1 MIFWK
6 KSTISKSFKPIAG
19 ETKNSLVDEQDARPN
34 LQRNCRSIKF
44 VTKSDWKANRFGLK
58 GIETKPQSK
67 MSKKEQ
73 FNDGEIED
81 LFSKVEIPLEKDKN
95 HIWSEKFESLV
106 KEDVALSS
114 KNFFFRLYW
123 HYGVAASFAI
133 LLAATFYF
141 DSQNTVSQE
150 AKLVETLEDSEQDLL
165 ADQTMIE
172 SLFVEDNEFD
182 EWFEEQY
189 VLSSV
194 N

>member
-1 MIFWK
+1 
-6 KSTISKSFKPIAG
+6 
-19 ETKNSLVDEQDARPN
+19 
-34 LQRNCRSIKF
+34 
-44 VTKSDWKANRFGLK
+44 
-58 GIETKPQSK
+58 

-73 FNDGEIED
+73 FTDREID
-81 LFSKVEIPLEKDKN
+81 DFFSKVEIPFEKDKD

-106 KEDVALSS
+106 KDDVVSSS
-114 KNFFFRLYW
+114 KKIPVFRLYW
-123 HYGVAASFAI
+123 QYGIAASFAI

-150 AKLVETLEDSEQDLL
+150 AKLVETVEDSEQDLL
-165 ADQTMIE
+165 ADQTIIE

>member
-1 MIFWK
+1 
-6 KSTISKSFKPIAG
+6 
-19 ETKNSLVDEQDARPN
+19 
-34 LQRNCRSIKF
+34 
-44 VTKSDWKANRFGLK
+44 
-58 GIETKPQSK
+58 

-73 FNDGEIED
+73 FTDGEIDD
-81 LFSKVEIPLEKDKN
+81 LFSKVEIPLEKDKD

-106 KEDVALSS
+106 NDDVALSS
-114 KNFFFRLYW
+114 KKNPVFRLYW
-123 HYGVAASFAI
+123 QYGIAASFTI

-141 DSQNTVSQE
+141 DTQKTVSQQS
-150 AKLVETLEDSEQDLL
+150 KLVETLEGSEQDLL

>member
-1 MIFWK
+1 
-6 KSTISKSFKPIAG
+6 
-19 ETKNSLVDEQDARPN
+19 
-34 LQRNCRSIKF
+34 
-44 VTKSDWKANRFGLK
+44 
-58 GIETKPQSK
+58 

-73 FNDGEIED
+73 FTDGEIDD
-81 LFSKVEIPLEKDKN
+81 LFSKVEIPLEKEKDQ
-95 HIWSEKFESLV
+95 IWSEKFESLV
-106 KEDVALSS
+106 NDEVPLSS
-114 KNFFFRLYW
+114 KKTPVFRLYW
-123 HYGVAASFAI
+123 QYGIAASFAI

-150 AKLVETLEDSEQDLL
+150 AKLVETVEDSEQDLL

>member
-1 MIFWK
+1 
-6 KSTISKSFKPIAG
+6 
-19 ETKNSLVDEQDARPN
+19 
-34 LQRNCRSIKF
+34 
-44 VTKSDWKANRFGLK
+44 
-58 GIETKPQSK
+58 
-67 MSKKEQ
+67 MSKKKQ
-73 FNDGEIED
+73 FTDGEIED
-81 LFSKVEIPLEKDKN
+81 LFSKVEIPLEKDKDR
-95 HIWSEKFESLV
+95 IWSEKFESLV
-106 KEDVALSS
+106 NDDVALSS
-114 KNFFFRLYW
+114 KKNPVFRLYW
-123 HYGVAASFAI
+123 QYGIAASFAI

-150 AKLVETLEDSEQDLL
+150 AKLVETVEDSEQDLL

>member
-1 MIFWK
+1 
-6 KSTISKSFKPIAG
+6 
-19 ETKNSLVDEQDARPN
+19 
-34 LQRNCRSIKF
+34 
-44 VTKSDWKANRFGLK
+44 
-58 GIETKPQSK
+58 

-73 FNDGEIED
+73 FTDGEID
-81 LFSKVEIPLEKDKN
+81 DFFSKVEIPLEKDKDQ
-95 HIWSEKFESLV
+95 IWSEKFESLV
-106 KEDVALSS
+106 KDDVVSSS
-114 KNFFFRLYW
+114 KKIPVFRLYW
-123 HYGVAASFAI
+123 QYGIAASFAI

>member
-1 MIFWK
+1 
-6 KSTISKSFKPIAG
+6 
-19 ETKNSLVDEQDARPN
+19 
-34 LQRNCRSIKF
+34 
-44 VTKSDWKANRFGLK
+44 
-58 GIETKPQSK
+58 

-73 FNDGEIED
+73 FTDGEIDD
-81 LFSKVEIPLEKDKN
+81 LFSKVEIPLEKEKDQ
-95 HIWSEKFESLV
+95 IWSEKFESLV
-106 KEDVALSS
+106 NDDVALSS
-114 KNFFFRLYW
+114 KKTPVFRLYW
-123 HYGVAASFAI
+123 QYGIAASFAI

-150 AKLVETLEDSEQDLL
+150 AKLVETVEDSDQDLL

>member
-1 MIFWK
+1 
-6 KSTISKSFKPIAG
+6 
-19 ETKNSLVDEQDARPN
+19 
-34 LQRNCRSIKF
+34 
-44 VTKSDWKANRFGLK
+44 
-58 GIETKPQSK
+58 

-73 FNDGEIED
+73 FTDGEIDD
-81 LFSKVEIPLEKDKN
+81 LFSKVEIPLEKEKDQ
-95 HIWSEKFESLV
+95 IWSEKFESLV
-106 KEDVALSS
+106 NDDVALSS
-114 KNFFFRLYW
+114 KKTPVFRLYW
-123 HYGVAASFAI
+123 QYGIAASFAI

-150 AKLVETLEDSEQDLL
+150 AKLLETLEGSEQDLL

>member
-1 MIFWK
+1 
-6 KSTISKSFKPIAG
+6 
-19 ETKNSLVDEQDARPN
+19 
-34 LQRNCRSIKF
+34 
-44 VTKSDWKANRFGLK
+44 
-58 GIETKPQSK
+58 

-73 FNDGEIED
+73 FTDQEIDD
-81 LFSKVEIPLEKDKN
+81 LFSKLEIPLEKDN
-95 HIWSEKFESLV
+95 DHIWSEKFESLV
-106 KEDVALSS
+106 KDNVASS
-114 KNFFFRLYW
+114 TKKISFFRLYW
-123 HYGVAASFAI
+123 QYGIAATFAI

-141 DSQNTVSQE
+141 DSQNTLPQQ

-172 SLFVEDNEFD
+172 SLFIEDNEFD

>member
-1 MIFWK
+1 
-6 KSTISKSFKPIAG
+6 
-19 ETKNSLVDEQDARPN
+19 
-34 LQRNCRSIKF
+34 
-44 VTKSDWKANRFGLK
+44 
-58 GIETKPQSK
+58 

-81 LFSKVEIPLEKDKN
+81 LFSKLEIPLEKDKN

-106 KEDVALSS
+106 KEDIALPS
-114 KNFFFRLYW
+114 KKTSFFHLYW

-133 LLAATFYF
+133 LLATNLYF
-141 DSQNTVSQE
+141 DSHNTVSQE
-150 AKLVETLEDSEQDLL
+150 AKLVQSLKDSEQDLL
-165 ADQTMIE
+165 ADQTIIE

-182 EWFEEQY
+182 EWFEEKY

>member
-1 MIFWK
+1 
-6 KSTISKSFKPIAG
+6 
-19 ETKNSLVDEQDARPN
+19 
-34 LQRNCRSIKF
+34 
-44 VTKSDWKANRFGLK
+44 
-58 GIETKPQSK
+58 

-73 FNDGEIED
+73 FTDGEID
-81 LFSKVEIPLEKDKN
+81 NLFSKVEIPLEKDKD

-106 KEDVALSS
+106 NDDVALSS
-114 KNFFFRLYW
+114 KKTPVFRLYW
-123 HYGVAASFAI
+123 QYGIAASFAI
-133 LLAATFYF
+133 LLAATLYF

-150 AKLVETLEDSEQDLL
+150 SKLVETLEGSEQDLL

>member
-1 MIFWK
+1 
-6 KSTISKSFKPIAG
+6 
-19 ETKNSLVDEQDARPN
+19 
-34 LQRNCRSIKF
+34 
-44 VTKSDWKANRFGLK
+44 
-58 GIETKPQSK
+58 
-67 MSKKEQ
+67 
-73 FNDGEIED
+73 
-81 LFSKVEIPLEKDKN
+81 VEIPLEKDKD

-106 KEDVALSS
+106 KDDVVSSS
-114 KNFFFRLYW
+114 KKIPVFRLYW
-123 HYGVAASFAI
+123 QYGIAASFAI

-150 AKLVETLEDSEQDLL
+150 AKLVETVEDSEQDLL
-165 ADQTMIE
+165 ADQTIIE

>member
-1 MIFWK
+1 
-6 KSTISKSFKPIAG
+6 
-19 ETKNSLVDEQDARPN
+19 
-34 LQRNCRSIKF
+34 
-44 VTKSDWKANRFGLK
+44 
-58 GIETKPQSK
+58 

-73 FNDGEIED
+73 ITDGEID
-81 LFSKVEIPLEKDKN
+81 DFFSKVAVPLEKDKD

-106 KEDVALSS
+106 KDDVVSSS
-114 KNFFFRLYW
+114 KKIPVFRLYW
-123 HYGVAASFAI
+123 QYGIAASFAI

-150 AKLVETLEDSEQDLL
+150 AKLVETVEDSEQDLL
-165 ADQTMIE
+165 ADQTIIE

>member
-1 MIFWK
+1 
-6 KSTISKSFKPIAG
+6 
-19 ETKNSLVDEQDARPN
+19 
-34 LQRNCRSIKF
+34 
-44 VTKSDWKANRFGLK
+44 
-58 GIETKPQSK
+58 

-73 FNDGEIED
+73 FTDGEIDD
-81 LFSKVEIPLEKDKN
+81 LFSKVEIPLEKEKDQ
-95 HIWSEKFESLV
+95 IWSEKFESLV
-106 KEDVALSS
+106 NDDVALSS
-114 KNFFFRLYW
+114 KKTPVFRLYW
-123 HYGVAASFAI
+123 QYGIAASFAI

-150 AKLVETLEDSEQDLL
+150 AKLVETVEDFEQDLL

>member
-1 MIFWK
+1 
-6 KSTISKSFKPIAG
+6 
-19 ETKNSLVDEQDARPN
+19 
-34 LQRNCRSIKF
+34 
-44 VTKSDWKANRFGLK
+44 
-58 GIETKPQSK
+58 

-73 FNDGEIED
+73 FTDGEIDD
-81 LFSKVEIPLEKDKN
+81 LFSKVEIPLEKEKDQ
-95 HIWSEKFESLV
+95 IWSEKFESLV
-106 KEDVALSS
+106 NDDVALSS
-114 KNFFFRLYW
+114 KKTPVFRLYW
-123 HYGVAASFAI
+123 QYGIAASFAI

-141 DSQNTVSQE
+141 DSQNTISQE
-150 AKLVETLEDSEQDLL
+150 SKLVETLEGSEQDLL

>member
-1 MIFWK
+1 
-6 KSTISKSFKPIAG
+6 
-19 ETKNSLVDEQDARPN
+19 
-34 LQRNCRSIKF
+34 
-44 VTKSDWKANRFGLK
+44 
-58 GIETKPQSK
+58 

-73 FNDGEIED
+73 FTDGEIDD

-95 HIWSEKFESLV
+95 QIWSEKFESLV
-106 KEDVALSS
+106 KDDVASSS
-114 KNFFFRLYW
+114 KKIPIFRFYW
-123 HYGVAASFAI
+123 QYGIAASFAI

-150 AKLVETLEDSEQDLL
+150 AKLVETVEDSEQDLL